1 MLDWIVPRTD
11 SRSSPFPDP
20 SAVLPPIAVIPAR
33 FGAQRFPG
41 KPLHLIDGVPMIIRV
56 LERAR
61 AARRIAWVMVA
72 TDDERIALAV
82 EEAGGDVVLTDPALP
97 SGTDRV
103 WEAVKD
109 LDAGVILNVQGDEPL
124 MDPENL
130 DRVAGFL
137 QENPDFPLATVA
149 VPITD
154 EREIHNP
161 NNVKVVIG
169 DDGGALYFSRA
180 PIPYRRRDEPGL
192 VTWKH
197 LGLYGYRKDALERW
211 TKLPPHPLE
220 RAESLEQ
227 LRALAAGM
235 RMAVLPGTGDS
246 IGVDTLGDAAK
257 VEAILKQNSHGGR

>member
-11 SRSSPFPDP
+11 ANSSPVHAP
-20 SAVLPPIAVIPAR
+20 SATLPPVAVIPAR

-41 KPLHLIDGVPMIIRV
+41 KPLHLIDGVPMIVRV
-56 LERAR
+56 LDRVR

-82 EEAGGDVVLTDPALP
+82 EEAGGEVVMTDPALP

-103 WEAVKD
+103 WAAVKD
-109 LDAGVILNVQGDEPL
+109 LGAGVVLNVQGDEPL

-137 QENPDFPLATVA
+137 EENPGFQLATIA

-154 EREIHNP
+154 EREIQNP
-161 NNVKVVIG
+161 NNVKVVFA
-169 DDGGALYFSRA
+169 DDRSALYFSRS
-180 PIPYRRRDEPGL
+180 PIPYRRREEPRL
-192 VTWKH
+192 ATWKH
-197 LGLYGYRKDALERW
+197 LGLYGYRKEALERW

-220 RAESLEQ
+220 NAESLEQ

-246 IGVDTLGDAAK
+246 IGVDTPEDASR
-257 VEAILKQNSHGGR
+257 VEAIIRDRSTGGR